1 MGFTT
6 LTFLFV
12 LMPAF
17 LVLYFVFEKV
27 FRRTGVKNVVLILF
41 SVVFYYWLDRGSLA
55 MFAFLILVVYFAG
68 FAIGAAR
75 TGKRLAVPVIVMV
88 CLLVFYKSASYLFGY
103 VDRVI
108 GKQWLTAKVLIIPV
122 GISYFVFASI
132 SYVVDIYR
140 GDTEPGSLTECLLF
154 LSFFPKL
161 VAGPI
166 VRWKD
171 FQPQV
176 KERHSK
182 GEDMAAGIDRIIVGL
197 AKKVILADTFAVQIA
212 AIDHGIAAGGVDW
225 ETMWLKMLLYSLQL
239 YFDFSGYSDIAI
251 GLCRYFG
258 FSVREN
264 FNCPYLSTSI
274 SDFWR
279 KWHISLGTWF
289 REYVYI
295 PLGGNRRGNVYIH
308 LMIVFLLTGF
318 WHGNGWT
325 FLIWGCVHGLFAVL
339 ERALQGRRWYKAIPA
354 VINWMFTMAIV
365 GFAWILFASPDPASA
380 KEWYV
385 GMFTTSGGAI
395 NYTWRYYLSAKII
408 LLLLISI
415 AGIVLGIPW
424 IRDRLTRLRQ
434 TLVGTLVYRFALLA
448 LLAVVFVS
456 MVSSTYRPFLYAQF

>member
-41 SVVFYYWLDRGSLA
+41 SAVFYYWLDRGSLA

-176 KERHSK
+176 KERQ
-182 GEDMAAGIDRIIVGL
+182 R
-197 AKKVILADTFAVQIA
+197 TAV
-212 AIDHGIAAGGVDW
+212 
-225 ETMWLKMLLYSLQL
+225 K
-239 YFDFSGYSDIAI
+239 
-251 GLCRYFG
+251 
-258 FSVREN
+258 
-264 FNCPYLSTSI
+264 
-274 SDFWR
+274 
-279 KWHISLGTWF
+279 
-289 REYVYI
+289 
-295 PLGGNRRGNVYIH
+295 
-308 LMIVFLLTGF
+308 
-318 WHGNGWT
+318 
-325 FLIWGCVHGLFAVL
+325 
-339 ERALQGRRWYKAIPA
+339 
-354 VINWMFTMAIV
+354 
-365 GFAWILFASPDPASA
+365 PASSIMRQ
-380 KEWYV
+380 KS
-385 GMFTTSGGAI
+385 FGAGK
-395 NYTWRYYLSAKII
+395 L
-408 LLLLISI
+408 
-415 AGIVLGIPW
+415 
-424 IRDRLTRLRQ
+424 
-434 TLVGTLVYRFALLA
+434 
-448 LLAVVFVS
+448 
-456 MVSSTYRPFLYAQF
+456 